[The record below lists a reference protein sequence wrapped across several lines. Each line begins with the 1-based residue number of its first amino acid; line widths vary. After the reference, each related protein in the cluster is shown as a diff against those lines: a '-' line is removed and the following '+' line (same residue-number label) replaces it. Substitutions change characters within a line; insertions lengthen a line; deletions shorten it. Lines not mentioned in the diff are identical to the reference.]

1 MILLFEKVTYEC
13 IEVHFSPSHTD
24 RFRQNT
30 LTSCRRKMY
39 LIALMYFKDFQML
52 HGAKSQW
59 GLNVRSVP
67 LPLKLMYIFHLIVIS

>member
-1 MILLFEKVTYEC
+1 
-13 IEVHFSPSHTD
+13 
-24 RFRQNT
+24 
-30 LTSCRRKMY
+30 MY

-67 LPLKLMYIFHLIVIS
+67 LPLKLMYIFQVIVIS